1 MKSVKPE
8 RLVFYTT
15 AGLEVE
21 FDPISPITLEESEK
35 GLEAEYRA
43 RGEPLEPPTY
53 ETILA
58 GGGTQTFTHDATTLE
73 SEEDK
78 AAWQAYKDA
87 TGKLAAEQA
96 QLRLEMVLS
105 ALKVKLPEDTAWE
118 RKLKRWH
125 ITVPED
131 PDAKWMFYVQ
141 REILKTPSD
150 IFEAMTQIIGASM
163 RGSVSEEAIE
173 AASATFRSSVQEA
186 AREAGVEPKADSGNV
201 IQQSGQP
208 GDVGA

>member
-58 GGGTQTFTHDATTLE
+58 GGGTQTFIHDVTTLE

-78 AAWQAYKDA
+78 AAWAAYKAA

-96 QLRLEMVLS
+96 QLRMDVVLS
-105 ALKVKLPEDTAWE
+105 ALKVRLPEDDAWV
-118 RKLKRWH
+118 RKLKKWH
-125 ITVPED
+125 VTVPED
-131 PDAKWMFYVQ
+131 PDERWTFYIL
-141 REILKTPSD
+141 REVLKTPSD
-150 IFEAMTQIIGASM
+150 IFEAMTQVIGASM

-173 AASATFRSSVQEA
+173 AASATFRSNVQEA
-186 AREAGVEPKADSGNV
+186 AREAGLGFETNPGDSGE
-201 IQQSGQP
+201 QPGQP
-208 GDVGA
+208 GIVGA